1 MMGWT
6 GLTSCLLNHGSS
18 GEQSSSRCRFSVCVC
33 YAAMRP
39 FVCAQ
44 DDAVQVGLLLPLD
57 DVDGQAEPLGH
68 RDELDHQVPLLPL
81 LTLQL
86 LHLFH
91 HRFML
96 LFMYS

>member
-1 MMGWT
+1 
-6 GLTSCLLNHGSS
+6 
-18 GEQSSSRCRFSVCVC
+18 
-33 YAAMRP
+33 MRP

-68 RDELDHQVPLLPL
+68 RDEQDHQVPLLPL
-81 LTLQL
+81 LPLQL

-96 LFMYS
+96 LFMNRVVR